1 MKTGLST
8 VKHATGRQATVVR
21 LMYLVMGLSCLTGG
35 YWEPSALPPQQ
46 LAASCP
52 SAPVMEVCKPESNRH
67 AQSVWGD
74 IKHRDRD
81 DATIQ

>member
-1 MKTGLST
+1 MRG
-8 VKHATGRQATVVR
+8 GRK
-21 LMYLVMGLSCLTGG
+21 YLVLRSYCPRWSCVETVC
-35 YWEPSALPPQQ
+35 APPQQ